1 MRIATPGID
10 AHPKSP
16 SRRGR
21 TLLAR
26 GPANPLWSRLA
37 RGSSGPLQAK
47 LKLGAVDDP
56 LEREADRVAEA
67 VVSGSA
73 APAAVQ
79 RKCAACEEEEEIQT
93 KRSASAAPEVSP
105 QAASRI
111 DSFRGGGEALSPAA
125 RSYFE
130 PRFGRDLSAV
140 RLHTGAE
147 AATAAGEVQARAFT
161 VGSDIA
167 FGAGEYQPETPEGRK
182 LLAHELTHTVQ
193 QGADRIIRRDPLS
206 TFQSDLEAISP
217 DHATIISALFA
228 HPRFQPIVTFFNGCP
243 GGTIE
248 FFVRHV
254 TDVVNGVVVERFG
267 GFSPSSGGSPAE
279 MEVNQFHPQH
289 AANPIEVA
297 DTVIHEL
304 IHACL
309 ELRSTCES
317 VTNPFPLPADVTDQ
331 PHDPELTAALSS
343 AGNLI
348 RERATAR
355 TVSGAGTTT
364 TSGRN
369 LIEYLEDSYGPGA
382 SNPQAEYVDLNVKGN
397 EFVTGILRDL
407 MTANPGIGKE
417 TVSFDNVELASA
429 AALLATRSWLNARQF
444 AFSKRLFKNQVAGK
458 RNVDPASFTD
468 REYQI
473 SAIQVVE
480 FADRCRFDA
489 NAAGDWGPIGPVW
502 VCHKKSRFTG
512 KDLRTI
518 VTGSAGSKPGGAVA
532 YTIVQHT

>member
-1 MRIATPGID
+1 MRRAAP
-10 AHPKSP
+10 
-16 SRRGR
+16 
-21 TLLAR
+21 
-26 GPANPLWSRLA
+26 GPANPLWPLLA
-37 RGSSGPLQAK
+37 RGGGGPLQAK
-47 LKLGAVDDP
+47 LRVGAVDDP

-73 APAAVQ
+73 APPALQ
-79 RKCAACEEEEEIQT
+79 RKCAACEEEEEKLQT
-93 KRSASAAPEVSP
+93 KRSAGAAPEVSP
-105 QAASRI
+105 KTASRI
-111 DSFRGGGEALSPAA
+111 ASFRGGGEALSPAA

-130 PRFGRDLSAV
+130 PRFGHDLSGV
-140 RLHTGAE
+140 RLHTGGE

-167 FGAGEYQPETPEGRK
+167 FGPGEYRPESPEGRR

-193 QGADRIIRRDPLS
+193 QGADRTLRRDPIS

-228 HPRFQPIVTFFNGCP
+228 NPRFKPIVTFLNGCP
-243 GGTIE
+243 GGTID
-248 FFVRHV
+248 FFVKHI
-254 TDVVNGVVVERFG
+254 TGLVNGVVVERFG
-267 GFSPSSGGSPAE
+267 GFSPSVPGSGLPAE
-279 MEVNQFHPQH
+279 MKVNPQH
-289 AANPIEVA
+289 PAHKANPIEVA

-309 ELRSTCES
+309 ELRPTCES
-317 VTNPFPLPADVTDQ
+317 ASNPFPLPADVTDV
-331 PHDPELTAALSS
+331 PHDPELTAARSGGVL
-343 AGNLI
+343 NRI
-348 RERATAR
+348 RERATAAA
-355 TVSGAGTTT
+355 VSSAGTKT

-369 LIEYLEDSYGPGA
+369 LVEYLEDSYGPGA

-397 EFVTGILRDL
+397 ELVTGIMRDL
-407 MTANPGIGKE
+407 MTAHPGIGHE

-429 AALLATRSWLNARQF
+429 AALLGTRSWLNARQF
-444 AFSKRLFKNQVAGK
+444 AFSKGLFKNQVAAK
-458 RNVDPASFTD
+458 RQVDPASYTD

-480 FADRCRFDA
+480 SADRCRFDA

-502 VCHKKSRFTG
+502 VCHKKSRFSG

-518 VTGSAGSKPGGAVA
+518 VTGSAGSQPGGAVS